1 MYWIQLIYLP
11 KFIRRGQKGP
21 KGEYLK
27 KVVIVFIIITLL
39 APAMLSARGNPE
51 VGLPLVDRLIKERNY
66 NEAILVLA
74 EYMTEHPEDFDG
86 AQRRVRRIITMRE
99 GYNEQALELL
109 DVIANEPTNDAKK
122 LDMITSLES
131 MEKNPNERT
140 QNFIRN
146 TKEAAQ
152 FTYYRARFDEI
163 MDEGFALIEQGEY
176 ARAGF
181 KFSEGYSFYKTEF
194 DEEASPALVT
204 EVNSRLGRLSMLLTG
219 YQTLQAEVDAAAA
232 NAELQVREKNFS
244 EIDASLSSFR
254 QALERLSVQRNEIA
268 QTGWYLA
275 DTFQKEQERT
285 GVATDT
291 SFLPFAWRFTLGRDT
306 AERFEGVLGAY
317 DAQWNHRLDSLES
330 AVQTVVRESWNT
342 AQGSVQTAMSPEIP
356 VSEAGRIL
364 AAGRSFTDV
373 SGLFEMR
380 DTTFGKRDVA
390 STNTRYDEIGVHLES
405 LAALAGIRDEFD
417 VVHER
422 IETYAATA
430 PTTTELRDNTDPGT
444 AGYAG
449 FLDQLENFSE
459 RIATVSAP
467 VESSQT
473 VPEYRSDYLARRDEI
488 LDAIASDR
496 LALHRE
502 YARHRS
508 EAVALIADEWQSLY
522 QDAITRLDG
531 IPSEDGTTTFYYPR
545 EALDDL
551 TCVQTGITE
560 DQGMLGRIVSD
571 MQTVPPDV
579 LEDSEYGTRLASIQ
593 AMQEE
598 LAVLAVGTGEQITR
612 ANTMVLQANLAR
624 QEAELRYGQARSAL
638 QRNDFQ
644 AARDNLQRSRE
655 RYNQA
660 LALQESPELRSESDR
675 LLAALGSEITRT
687 ENEYVVREVRQL
699 ILTGRNHYYMGSFE
713 QAEQTFIQAR
723 NRWRVTNIEDNAEVQ
738 HWLTIV
744 DTALSMK
751 TGRTI
756 PVSAPLY
763 PQMSQMLSSAS
774 TLYLQGRQLMGAGQR
789 TEAIAALSNARKKLQ
804 QVQLVYPLN
813 REAGE
818 LTLRIDQVIDPESFR
833 SFFRQKV
840 DYIRANYRSEGRTL
854 YSELLDLYEI
864 DSDFPG
870 LKKLVDDVEIYL
882 GIKIPPPDPASIA
895 RSSELTRSARRI
907 YDANSRSVFQV
918 ALSQLDEAIRL
929 NPDNQEAITLKD
941 RMQTAVGGQAVAVL
955 SAEDEER
962 YQQAVRELQRG
973 NKITASALVEQLM
986 QSPGSRNSAKIADL
1000 KRRIDSQL

>member
-1 MYWIQLIYLP
+1 
-11 KFIRRGQKGP
+11 
-21 KGEYLK
+21 
-27 KVVIVFIIITLL
+27 
-39 APAMLSARGNPE
+39 MLSARGNPE

-99 GYNEQALELL
+99 GYNEQALDLL
-109 DVIANEPTNDAKK
+109 NVIANEPTNDEKK

-140 QNFIRN
+140 QSFIRN

-176 ARAGF
+176 AQAGF
-181 KFSEGYSFYKTEF
+181 KFSEGYTFYKTEF
-194 DEEASPALVT
+194 DEEAPSELVS
-204 EVNSRLGRLSMLLTG
+204 EVNTRLGQLSMLLTE
-219 YQTLQAEVDAAAA
+219 YQTLQGEVDTAAA
-232 NAELQVREKNFS
+232 NAELQIQEKNFA
-244 EIDASLSSFR
+244 EIDAALSSCR
-254 QALERLSVQRNEIA
+254 QALERLSKQRNEIA
-268 QTGWYLA
+268 QTGWFFA
-275 DTFQKEQERT
+275 DTFREEQERT
-285 GVATDT
+285 GVVTDT
-291 SFLPFAWRFTLGRDT
+291 SFLPFAWRFTLGRET

-317 DAQWNHRLDSLES
+317 DAQWNHRLDSLETT
-330 AVQTVVRESWNT
+330 VLNVVRDSWNS
-342 AQGSVQTAMSPEIP
+342 AQESVMTAMSPAGALD
-356 VSEAGRIL
+356 EAGRIL
-364 AAGRSFTDV
+364 TEGRDFTDV

-380 DTTFGKRDVA
+380 DTTFGKRDIAVA
-390 STNTRYDEIGVHLES
+390 NSRYDEITVHLEALAS
-405 LAALAGIRDEFD
+405 LAEIRDEYGA
-417 VVHER
+417 VHER
-422 IETYAATA
+422 IEAYSANA
-430 PTTTELRDNTDPGT
+430 PTTDELRENTDPGT

-449 FLDQLENFSE
+449 FLDQLATFSE
-459 RIATVSAP
+459 RIATVSA
-467 VESSQT
+467 
-473 VPEYRSDYLARRDEI
+473 RRDEI
-488 LDAIASDR
+488 LGSIASDR

-508 EAVALIADEWQSLY
+508 EAVAFIADEWTSLY
-522 QDAITRLDG
+522 ETAVARLDG
-531 IPSEDGTTTFYYPR
+531 IPSSDGNTTYYYPS

-551 TCVQTGITE
+551 NQVQRGITG
-560 DQGMLGRIVSD
+560 DRTMLDRIIGE

-579 LEDSEYGTRLASIQ
+579 LGDNQYSTELASIQ
-593 AMQEE
+593 NVQEQLE
-598 LAVLAVGTGEQITR
+598 SLGAGTGEQISR
-612 ANTMVLQANLAR
+612 ANTMVMQANMAR
-624 QEAELRYGQARSAL
+624 QEAELRYAQARRAL
-638 QRNDFQ
+638 EQNDFQ
-644 AARDNLQRSRE
+644 AARDNMQRSRE

-660 LALQESPELRSESDR
+660 LALQESPELRNESDR
-675 LLAALGSEITRT
+675 LLAALGSEINRT

-699 ILTGRNHYYMGSFE
+699 IRTGRNYYYMGSFE

-723 NRWRVTNIEDNAEVQ
+723 NRWRVTNVEDNDEVQ

-763 PQMSQMLSSAS
+763 PQMSQMLSSAN
-774 TLYLQGRQLMGAGQR
+774 TLYHQGKQLMNAGR
-789 TEAIAALSNARKKLQ
+789 REEAIAALSNARKKLQ

-833 SFFRQKV
+833 QFFRQKV
-840 DYIRANYRSEGRTL
+840 DYIRANYRNEGRTL

-864 DSDFPG
+864 DPDFPG
-870 LKKLVDDVEIYL
+870 LKKLVDEVEIYL

-895 RSSELTRSARRI
+895 RSNELTRSARRI

-929 NPDNQEAITLKD
+929 NPDNQDAIALKD
-941 RMQTAVGGQAVAVL
+941 RMQTAVGGQAVSVL
-955 SAEDEER
+955 SAEDEAR

-973 NKITASALVEQLM
+973 SKITAAAIVEQLL
-986 QSPGSRNSAKIADL
+986 QAPGSRNSAKIADL